1 MFLSFYKFRITI
13 NLTVWGLS
21 GGIKYKVSNINKIY
35 LKVSVRIK
43 KGKDVKINLQNPKLY
58 IKYEKVKNIKRYTR
72 ISKISHINKIIQ
84 NENKLKNL

>member
-1 MFLSFYKFRITI
+1 VF
-13 NLTVWGLS
+13 GL
-21 GGIKYKVSNINKIY
+21 K
-35 LKVSVRIK
+35 R
-43 KGKDVKINLQNPKLY
+43 GKDVKINLQNPKLY